1 VAKIVLS
8 NPGKVQLLQPK
19 VGYLNT
25 LKYYLYSSIQAGGSQ
40 SSGLLSDFV
49 LVNDTANDG
58 RLPVFSSAVMG
69 TGNVAETNAPTI
81 VWSFSYNA
89 GVNQVIAGYCVVDP
103 SSSQVIYSQAFAAPV
118 TITGTGQQF
127 SMAPK
132 FQEDSLP

>member
-1 VAKIVLS
+1 MAKIVLS
-8 NPGKVQLLQPK
+8 NPGKVRLLQQK
-19 VGYLNT
+19 VAYLNT
-25 LKYYLYSSIQAGGSQ
+25 LKYYLHSGMQAGGTQ
-40 SSGLLSDFV
+40 GSGLLSDFI

-58 RLPVFSSAVMG
+58 RIPAYSAAVPG
-69 TGNVAETNAPTI
+69 TGNVAETNAPTV

-89 GVNQVIAGYCVVDP
+89 GINQIIAGYCVVDP
-103 SSSQVIYSQAFAAPV
+103 ADNTVVYSQTFAAPV